1 MQIIEYKIKFNLIKF
16 MVKYCRP
23 TTMDGHRSTLK
34 CVARCAVYVYA
45 HVASRDCYYGGIFA
59 LF

>member
-1 MQIIEYKIKFNLIKF
+1 